1 MNSNIE
7 EKDQIYRMRH
17 SCAHVL
23 AQAVLDIFPEAKL
36 AIGPPI
42 EDGFYYDFDLPR
54 PLVPEDLPLLEK
66 KMKKIKKQNQ
76 KFKQY
81 EEKIDDA
88 IKFLEKT
95 NQEYKVELVK
105 DLAESGEETVSFYE
119 NILPQG
125 EKGMFVDLCKGP
137 HVEHTG
143 QIGEFKLECIA
154 GAYWKGDSD
163 RPMLQ
168 RIYGFCFETREDLD
182 AHIKK
187 LAEARE
193 RDHRKLGKELEL
205 YTFDEEV
212 GAGLPLWL
220 PKGTVVVDILE
231 DLAKKKEDE
240 QGYSRVRS
248 PHIAKDKLFLRSG
261 HLPYYEDSMY
271 PAMEMDNEKYYLKA
285 MNCPHHH
292 KIYAATP
299 KSYRDLPI
307 RLAEYGHCYRYEDSG
322 ALFGLMRV
330 RSLCMN
336 DAHIYCTEEQFEEEF
351 AKVVELYLYY
361 FELFGIEKYQMRL
374 SKHSKEGLGKKYVD
388 HEDLW
393 IQTEDMVRNV
403 LDKLAIPYVE
413 VEDEAAFYGPKID
426 VQIWSIIGRE
436 FTLATNQLD
445 FAVPERFDLTYTDK
459 DGEEKTPICIHRAPL
474 STHERLI
481 GFLIEH
487 YGGAFPVW
495 LAPVQFRI
503 IPVAS
508 AFNDYAEEVANMLRG
523 LGARVEIDDSSDS
536 LSKKI
541 RNAQTSKI
549 PASLIL
555 GEKEVEDKTV
565 TMRKYASM
573 DQTPLSHEELKEWFA
588 FENNY

>member
-1 MNSNIE
+1 
-7 EKDQIYRMRH
+7 
-17 SCAHVL
+17 
-23 AQAVLDIFPEAKL
+23 
-36 AIGPPI
+36 
-42 EDGFYYDFDLPR
+42 
-54 PLVPEDLPLLEK
+54 
-66 KMKKIKKQNQ
+66 
-76 KFKQY
+76 
-81 EEKIDDA
+81 
-88 IKFLEKT
+88 
-95 NQEYKVELVK
+95 
-105 DLAESGEETVSFYE
+105 
-119 NILPQG
+119 
-125 EKGMFVDLCKGP
+125 MFVDLCKGP